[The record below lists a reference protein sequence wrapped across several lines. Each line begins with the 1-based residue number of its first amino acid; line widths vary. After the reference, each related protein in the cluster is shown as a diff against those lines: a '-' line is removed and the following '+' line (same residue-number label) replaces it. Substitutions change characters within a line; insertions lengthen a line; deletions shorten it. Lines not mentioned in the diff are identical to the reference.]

1 MKRLLKPIGKRVLR
15 AFSRLTSPVVALVG
29 RTGFGS
35 EHYLRRGVLPVAV
48 HYYQPVFD
56 PDSLPASVWARRHD
70 LPGIDFRTQEQLEF
84 LRDLGRF
91 GDECRWPEAPDPA
104 DPTRYH
110 WDNGSFSYSS
120 GCLLHSVVRH
130 FDPKRVVEIGA
141 GLSTLLLAET
151 LATNEREHGGKRELV
166 TVDPYP
172 TDAVKALP
180 DARRRLIPTDVQ
192 GVAIE
197 ELTALGEGDLLFIDS
212 SHVVRTGGD
221 VNYLYLDVLPRI
233 RPGVVVHVHDIQLP
247 YEYARSYSSQT
258 EAPRLFWTEQYLLQ
272 AFLALNPHYR
282 VLLAGHWCQRDH
294 ADAFATAFPHFDPER
309 HRPTTS
315 FYMQRQ

>member
-1 MKRLLKPIGKRVLR
+1 VKPLLKSLAKLLLR
-15 AFSRLTSPVVALVG
+15 AFAFVTAPAVALVG

-35 EHYLRRGVLPVAV
+35 EQYLRRGVLPVAL

-56 PDSLPASVWARRHD
+56 PDSVPASVWERRHD
-70 LPGIDFRTQEQLEF
+70 MPGVDFRPDAQLE
-84 LRDLGRF
+84 LLTELGRF
-91 GDECRWPEAPDPA
+91 GAEATWPKSADPA
-104 DPTRYH
+104 HPTRYH

-120 GCLLHSVVRH
+120 GCLLYAMVRH
-130 FDPKRVVEIGA
+130 HDPKRVVEIGA
-141 GLSTLLLAET
+141 GMSTLLLAET
-151 LATNEREHGGKRELV
+151 LAANEREHGGRRELV

-172 TDAVKALP
+172 TPAVQALP
-180 DARRRLIPTDVQ
+180 DERRRLVPEDVQ
-192 GVAIE
+192 GMPIE

-221 VNYLYLDVLPRI
+221 VNYLYLDVLPRVP
-233 RPGVVVHVHDIQLP
+233 PGVVVHVHDIQLP
-247 YEYARSYSSQT
+247 YEYARSYSAQT

-272 AFLALNPHYR
+272 AFLALNPHFS

-294 ADAFATAFPHFDPER
+294 GEAFRAAFPGFDPAL